1 MLQQFSAR
9 NNQFTGPIPNSLK
22 NCSSLTRVRLEQNNL
37 TGNITDDFGVYSH
50 LDYMD
55 LSDNNLYG

>member
-37 TGNITDDFGVYSH
+37 TGNITDDFERERERERCLGY
-50 LDYMD
+50 L
-55 LSDNNLYG
+55 LSP